1 MTTLLAL
8 MALVAI
14 AALGVVW
21 LVLRHLRY
29 CRDPDARGANA
40 GLGRS
45 SRSCGRNSVSVAAK
59 HYLQT
64 TDEHFERAVRQA
76 PDGALYDALYHPGAN
91 ACKRAKEP
99 LAAPAERKRNAV
111 GCNELQHPTAF
122 GGKTGYPLG
131 ESNPCYWTENP
142 VS

>member
-1 MTTLLAL
+1 
-8 MALVAI
+8 
-14 AALGVVW
+14 
-21 LVLRHLRY
+21 
-29 CRDPDARGANA
+29 
-40 GLGRS
+40 
-45 SRSCGRNSVSVAAK
+45 VSVAAK

-76 PDGALYDALYHPGAN
+76 PAGALYDALYHPGPN